1 MLSKK
6 LRAGWDWGN
15 VGARACLYGPPAI
28 VAARIL
34 RNKAIGRDMMYRWC
48 VGSVSACGIDLDW
61 RHGERLNGVP
71 QAIFVAN
78 HQSFLDILVIGS
90 RLRHDFRWLAK
101 SAVFKVPMLGGH
113 LKASGHIPVY
123 RGEEKAKNANIGDRI
138 QAVTDEGASV
148 LFFAEGARSEDG
160 SLQPF
165 RPGAFV
171 AAARAGLPVVPLVIE
186 GTHRLMDRNTPYLR
200 HDTGMQCSVTVLDPI
215 YAPANV
221 REQRARADML
231 RYDTFVAMSALLHPE
246 RSVQVGDE
254 AHESRLVQ
262 PARSAG

>member
-1 MLSKK
+1 MLKKK

-28 VAARIL
+28 VAARLL
-34 RNKAIGRDMMYRWC
+34 RNKAIGREMMYRWC
-48 VGSVSACGIDLDW
+48 AGSVDAVGIDLDW
-61 RHGERLNGVP
+61 RHGERLEGIE

-113 LKASGHIPVY
+113 LKASGHIPVF
-123 RGEEKAKNANIGDRI
+123 RGAEKARNADIGDRI
-138 QAVTDEGASV
+138 QAVVDEGASV
-148 LFFAEGARSEDG
+148 LFFAEGTRSEDG
-160 SLQPF
+160 TLKPF
-165 RPGAFV
+165 RSGAFV
-171 AAARAGLPVVPLVIE
+171 AAARAGLPVVPLVIQ

-200 HDTGMQCSVTVLDPI
+200 HDTGMECSVTVLDPVR
-215 YAPANV
+215 APADV
-221 REQRARADML
+221 KDQRARADML

-246 RSVQVGDE
+246 KAVQVGDE

-262 PARSAG
+262 PTRSAG

>member
-1 MLSKK
+1 MIGKK

-15 VGARACLYGPPAI
+15 VAARACVYGPPAI
-28 VAARIL
+28 VGARLL
-34 RNKAIGRDMMYRWC
+34 RNKAIGRNMMWRWC
-48 VGSVSACGIDLDW
+48 AGSVRAVGIDLDW
-61 RHGERLNGVP
+61 RHGERLDGID

-78 HQSFLDILVIGS
+78 HQSFLDVLVIGS
-90 RLRHDFRWLAK
+90 HLRHDFRWLAK

-123 RGEEKAKNANIGDRI
+123 RGAEKEKNASIGDRI
-138 QAVTDEGASV
+138 QAVVEEGASV
-148 LFFAEGARSEDG
+148 LFFAEGTRSEDG
-160 SLQPF
+160 TLQPF

-171 AAARAGLPVVPLVIE
+171 AAARSGLPIVPLVLQ
-186 GTHRLMDRNTPYLR
+186 GTHRLMDRNTMYLR

-215 YAPANV
+215 HQPPV
-221 REQRARADML
+221 REVRARADLL
-231 RYDTFVAMSALLHPE
+231 RYETFVAMSGLLHPE
-246 RSVQVGDE
+246 RAVQVGDE